1 VNTEPLTPSTM
12 FVTGGTGLIGGEVIV
27 RLARGGHRV
36 RALVRAPSAQL
47 ARRRLLARLR
57 KSPEY
62 ESGQSRL
69 VRAIPGDSIRELFG
83 VTPADL
89 AGVQTII
96 HCAANTQFAEREDD
110 RVWRTN
116 VDGARNLVALARSV
130 SPSPR
135 IIFVSTASVVTA
147 PEASYVTEDA
157 PYGGHANT
165 YTRSKREAEAIIQ
178 GSGLDAVILRPS
190 IVLSRGLRDRALARS
205 ILWAVPIMAE
215 LGDVPVDPGAHIDL
229 VPVDH
234 VARAIVDIG
243 LKQSVSHRVYHISA
257 GPTAQR
263 FTEICAAM
271 NDRLP
276 TLGRIRPVGRNA
288 PLAGRA
294 HRLLRPLEAYLPFIN
309 ADVRYANDRLAAEIG
324 PEAATPPAAVTYVP
338 ELVGFISLNEALAEM
353 YRP

>member
-1 VNTEPLTPSTM
+1 VSTEAPTPSNI

-27 RLARGGHRV
+27 RLMRGGHRV
-36 RALVRAPSAQL
+36 RALVRAPSAEQG
-47 ARRRLLARLR
+47 RRRLLARLR

-62 ESGQSRL
+62 TAGQCRL
-69 VRAIPGDSIRELFG
+69 VRAIPGDSMQELFG
-83 VTPADL
+83 VSPADL
-89 AGVQTII
+89 AGVRTII

-116 VDGARNLVALARSV
+116 VDGARNLVALARLV

-147 PEASYVTEDA
+147 PEASCLAEDT

-165 YTRSKREAEAIIQ
+165 YTRSKREAEAIIRD
-178 GSGLDAVILRPS
+178 SGLDAVILRPS

-205 ILWAVPIMAE
+205 ILWAVLIMAE
-215 LGDVPVDPGAHIDL
+215 LGDVPIDPDAHIDL
-229 VPVDH
+229 VPVDY

-243 LKQSVSHRVYHISA
+243 LKPSVSHRVYHISA
-257 GPTAQR
+257 GSTSQR

-271 NDRLP
+271 NDRIP

-288 PLAGRA
+288 PLVGRA
-294 HRLLRPLEAYLPFIN
+294 QRLLRPLEAYLPFIN
-309 ADVRYANDRLAAEIG
+309 ANVRYTNDRLAAEIG
-324 PEAATPPAAVTYVP
+324 PEAAIPPPAVTYVP

>member
-1 VNTEPLTPSTM
+1 M

-36 RALVRAPSAQL
+36 RALVRAESVPQG
-47 ARRRLLARLR
+47 RRRLLARLR

-62 ESGQSRL
+62 EAGLGRF
-69 VRAIPGDSIRELFG
+69 VRAIPGDSTQELFG
-83 VTPADL
+83 ASAADL
-89 AGVQTII
+89 AGVRTII
-96 HCAANTQFAEREDD
+96 HCAANTQFSEREDD

-116 VDGARNLVALARSV
+116 VEGARNLVALARSV

-147 PEASYVTEDA
+147 PEASYLAEDA

-165 YTRSKREAEAIIQ
+165 YTRSKREAEAIVRD
-178 GSGLDAVILRPS
+178 SGLDAVILRPS
-190 IVLSRGLRDRALARS
+190 IVLSRGLRDRTLARS

-215 LGDVPVDPGAHIDL
+215 LGDVPIDPDAHIDL

-234 VARAIVDIG
+234 VARAIVDVS
-243 LKQSVSHRVYHISA
+243 LKPSVSHRVYHISA
-257 GPTAQR
+257 GPTAHR

-276 TLGRIRPVGRNA
+276 ALGEIRPVGRHA
-288 PLAGRA
+288 AIGGRA
-294 HRLLRPLEAYLPFIN
+294 QRLLRPLEAYLPFIN

-338 ELVGFISLNEALAEM
+338 ELVGFISLNEALVEM